1 MDRRAVFFVI
11 DFVICHCAIAV
22 NSFEAKG
29 NILREVGKDVEA
41 PSVRLLDASGVAA
54 NVGLLQV
61 RLQSLSNDG
70 FGSVCGM
77 NLVRFISPWMIFTFA

>member
-1 MDRRAVFFVI
+1 M
-11 DFVICHCAIAV
+11 ICHCAIAV

-29 NILREVGKDVEA
+29 SILREVGKGVEA

-61 RLQSLSNDG
+61 RLKSLSLRRRRHLRLIG
-70 FGSVCGM
+70 FLRGIVCTMELEGRAGRIRRYR
-77 NLVRFISPWMIFTFA
+77 V